1 MDNLGLTSL
10 QQFAR
15 DDHKTIAPFLANTIN
30 QIATKNDRGRLP
42 AISSGKIDCITAT
55 PTPATNQQLIE

>member
-1 MDNLGLTSL
+1 MENAYAMTTNQSL
-10 QQFAR
+10 
-15 DDHKTIAPFLANTIN
+15 PFFSHAIS

-42 AISSGKIDCITAT
+42 AILSGKIDCITAT